1 MIPPEVKRGEER
13 EPFTVS
19 AGICLVKSDLIR
31 TVEILMLRHEDGK
44 WGIPAGGVEQGESPK
59 EAALREFREE
69 TKEMERIRID
79 DFRFLG
85 PIGEYTVFRPNEHP
99 RLGIIY
105 LAEFV
110 KGEIASEKKRVV
122 SVRIP
127 PAPED
132 WPKETFFSYTY
143 LGELFKKGELRY
155 PEFTLTAA
163 EDLLR
168 GVSTIGTKIVFDERG
183 NYQIDRRYTQI
194 VGELGWRP
202 IEPPKDF
209 LIAHILA
216 GREGLELAMERLVE
230 INTVLPNLVGIRG
243 VIDLGKPRKQEG
255 RA

>member
-1 MIPPEVKRGEER
+1 MMPPEVKRGEER

-19 AGICLVKSDLIR
+19 VGICLVKSDLIR
-31 TVEILMLRHEDGK
+31 TAEILMLRHEDGK

-69 TKEMERIRID
+69 TEGMESIRVD

-85 PIGEYTVFRPNEHP
+85 PIGEYTVFRPNDHP
-99 RLGIIY
+99 RLGIVY

-143 LGELFKKGELRY
+143 LGELLKRGELRY

-163 EDLLR
+163 GDLLR
-168 GVSTIGTKIVFDERG
+168 GISTIGTKIVFDESG
-183 NYQIDRRYTQI
+183 NYMIDRGHTQI

-202 IEPPKDF
+202 IEPPKDY

-216 GREGLELAMERLVE
+216 GKEGRELAMKGLVE
-230 INTVLPNLVGIRG
+230 INTALPHLVGIRG
-243 VIDLGKPRKQEG
+243 VIGVGKRPPEKRI
-255 RA
+255 